1 MRWRRFFGALAI
13 VFGAVL
19 LVLLRSTEWLVA
31 LGGHPRPR
39 RSPQYRDGRF
49 RNAEATRMLTGSYLE
64 MLKHQFFG
72 REKREPAGPIPV
84 VARIGRDYATPPAS
98 GLRATWIGWSSVL
111 LEIDGHVVM
120 TDPVWSNRCSPSTL
134 VGPKRFHLPP
144 IALEELPHVDVVVIS
159 HDHYDHLDMNTV
171 RFLGARGTQFA
182 VPSGI
187 GAHLRRWGIPEAQ
200 IHELDWN
207 ESIELAGI
215 SVRST
220 PARHYSGRQPR
231 FNNQTLWTSW
241 VIRGPRHR
249 VFFSGDSGYSG
260 AFAKI
265 GAEQGPF
272 DLTLIKVGASDP
284 TWSEIHMTPEE
295 AVQVHRDLRGAVMLP
310 VHWGTFNLA
319 FHSWRDPVERAV
331 AAASA
336 SGVRIVVPEPGEFVE
351 PSSAPAISSWWRA
364 L

>member
-1 MRWRRFFGALAI
+1 
-13 VFGAVL
+13 
-19 LVLLRSTEWLVA
+19 VA

-49 RNAEATRMLTGSYLE
+49 RNAEATKMLSGSYRE

-72 REKREPAGPIPV
+72 REKREPAAPIPV
-84 VARIGRDYATPPAS
+84 VARTDRDYAVPPAS

-134 VGPKRFHLPP
+134 VGPKRFHRPP
-144 IALEELPHVDVVVIS
+144 IALEELPHIDVVVIS
-159 HDHYDHLDMNTV
+159 HDHYDHLDMPTV

-182 VPSGI
+182 VPLGI
-187 GAHLRRWGIPEAQ
+187 GAHLRRWGIPETQ

-207 ESIELAGI
+207 EAIELAGI
-215 SVRST
+215 TVRST

-295 AVQVHRDLRGAVMLP
+295 AVQVHRDLRGGVMLP

-331 AAASA
+331 ATASA

-351 PSSAPAISSWWRA
+351 PSAPPAASSWWRG